1 MALRAFGNRF
11 PLPRFLSS
19 GKWLFYDTPIKMA
32 ALNSPLA
39 TGPLTLFRTTFYGP
53 DGVIVMALY
62 QLQRIVELQS
72 PSIECLAN
80 NGRISPSYDSNRK
93 QGISHLGSASA
104 TQSNDESPAQWSA
117 GSYYSWHGLSIWVC
131 EQLLAEYSTAHGS
144 WPCECLDNWK
154 HHNEYPLMGVT
165 YKSI

>member
-104 TQSNDESPAQWSA
+104 TQSNDESPRSEAQEAITADTVCRFEFVNS
-117 GSYYSWHGLSIWVC
+117 SLQSI
-131 EQLLAEYSTAHGS
+131 QLRMVLGHVNA
-144 WPCECLDNWK
+144 
-154 HHNEYPLMGVT
+154 
-165 YKSI
+165 SIIESITMNIR